1 MRAHKMSLL
10 DKLSTRSHKLQS
22 LCTKIINDAMHVS
35 SSVYELEN
43 HKMIT
48 TIITMWNDLIN

>member
-1 MRAHKMSLL
+1 MSLL

-43 HKMIT
+43 HKTIT